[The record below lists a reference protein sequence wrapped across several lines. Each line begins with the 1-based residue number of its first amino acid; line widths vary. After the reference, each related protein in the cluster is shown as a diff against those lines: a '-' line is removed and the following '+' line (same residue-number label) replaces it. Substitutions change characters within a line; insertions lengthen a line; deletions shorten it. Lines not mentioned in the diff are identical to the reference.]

1 MNSLSFHPSGNYCVS
16 GSSDAKIKIMDLL
29 QARTIY
35 TLSGHQSQVTSVSF
49 SPGGEHC
56 VTGGQ
61 DNHILVWKLNLD
73 VGDEGGKEKVVQEV
87 TNDKSGERE
96 QRSERT
102 SSSMLNLAGSTKYPE
117 ESKQSSRVPMRN
129 LDDDLR
135 QLDIEDKENK
145 REEDN
150 KETLQQLRTINKN
163 LDTLTKTVLLMER
176 RLSLV
181 EDQIK
186 LMSQKNDN

>member
-1 MNSLSFHPSGNYCVS
+1 MTNQVS
-16 GSSDAKIKIMDLL
+16 EKID
-29 QARTIY
+29 
-35 TLSGHQSQVTSVSF
+35 
-49 SPGGEHC
+49 
-56 VTGGQ
+56 
-61 DNHILVWKLNLD
+61 
-73 VGDEGGKEKVVQEV
+73 
-87 TNDKSGERE
+87 
-96 QRSERT
+96 SERIHNRCT
-102 SSSMLNLAGSTKYPE
+102 LLNLAGSTKYPE
-117 ESKQSSRVPMRN
+117 ESKQSSRIPMRN

-186 LMSQKNDN
+186 LMSQKKDS

>member
-1 MNSLSFHPSGNYCVS
+1 MTNQVKEKILNKHCTFIKAVGCV
-16 GSSDAKIKIMDLL
+16 L
-29 QARTIY
+29 
-35 TLSGHQSQVTSVSF
+35 
-49 SPGGEHC
+49 
-56 VTGGQ
+56 
-61 DNHILVWKLNLD
+61 LNLA
-73 VGDEGGKEKVVQEV
+73 
-87 TNDKSGERE
+87 
-96 QRSERT
+96 
-102 SSSMLNLAGSTKYPE
+102 AGSTKYPE
-117 ESKQSSRVPMRN
+117 ESKQCSRIPMRN